1 MNLSNNVPEKS
12 DRPKRKRP
20 NWSVWQI
27 NKCGS
32 LKDLIALSMNI
43 SPRQIDSLVAAD
55 SKIKKT
61 YENRLKAAYLEVAS
75 SNSAIL
81 VVEKGTQSD
90 RSDWLADV
98 KSFVAFAVGRNWN
111 SLKEE
116 FCGLGVNDSSAE
128 TISHTSQ
135 PSDRRAPNE
144 FVSALIR
151 LFVEI
156 SKRATKEG
164 VEFTTNELPGIRKDL
179 QELANQVDQDLKLA
193 ESSFNTYIKG
203 LCKFKQGA
211 RSSDFYFKLFPE
223 LPWKSRRN

>member
-1 MNLSNNVPEKS
+1 MNSTNQTTGKP

-20 NWSVWQI
+20 NWSVWHL

-32 LKDLIALSMNI
+32 LKDLVALSMNI
-43 SPRQIDSLVAAD
+43 SPRQIDNLVVTD
-55 SKIKKT
+55 LTVKKT

-75 SNSAIL
+75 PNSTIL
-81 VVEKGTQSD
+81 VVERGTQSD
-90 RSDWLADV
+90 RSDWLANV

-111 SLKEE
+111 SLKDE
-116 FCGLGVNDSSAE
+116 FCDLGINDSSAE

-223 LPWKSRRN
+223 LTWKSRRN